1 MTYNL
6 KKTASTVADY
16 VVDNH
21 KINTETMISLIGK
34 SYVGYGDELQQNTI
48 DLLCNFHTQY
58 TDYSKAIPGQLIY
71 DGTNLKLC
79 TGENYFINLLLLP
92 CDNGAN
98 SPPTGEVTIT
108 GTVGVGQTLTA
119 SNTIKDSD
127 GIEGAISYEWF
138 LNGAS
143 VGTGSTYIPTSAGS
157 LIVKASYKDGMNN
170 NESLNSATKTIPA
183 YNNKLTW
190 SISSP
195 FAETAANDGTIMG
208 ELTIDAHN
216 STFSNTYPYTTTTGK
231 SGLLKLIDV
240 KDVLDNNITISVI
253 DSTVVTRTN
262 TKLVI
267 KVIFKTTG
275 EYDFTSG
282 SFILHS
288 DAVTY

>member
-6 KKTASTVADY
+6 KKTASAATDY
-16 VVDNH
+16 IVDNH

-58 TDYSKAIPGQLIY
+58 SDYSKAIPGQLIY

-79 TGENYFINLLLLP
+79 TGENYFINLLLVP
-92 CDNGAN
+92 CDNGDN
-98 SPPTGEVTIT
+98 SPPTGEVIIT
-108 GTVGVGQTLTA
+108 GTLGVGQTLTA

-127 GIEGAISYEWF
+127 GIEGSISYEWF

-143 VGTGSTYIPTSAGS
+143 VGKGSTYIPTASGS

-170 NESLNSATKTIPA
+170 NESLNSSIKTIPT

-195 FAETAANDGTIMG
+195 FVETSADDGTIMG
-208 ELTIDAHN
+208 EVTINATGC
-216 STFSNTYPYTTTTGK
+216 TFSDTYPYTTSTGK
-231 SGLLKLIDV
+231 SDLLKLVDV
-240 KDVLDNNITISVI
+240 TDVMGENITISVI
-253 DSTVVTRTN
+253 DSTIVTRT
-262 TKLVI
+262 TTQLVI

-275 EYDFTSG
+275 AYDFTSG
-282 SFILHS
+282 SFVLHI

>member
-108 GTVGVGQTLTA
+108 GTLGVGKTLTA

-127 GIEGAISYEWF
+127 GIEGTISYDWF

-143 VGTGSTYIPTSAGS
+143 VSKRDTYIPTSAGS

-170 NESLNSATKTIPA
+170 NESINSSTKIIPQV
-183 YNNKLTW
+183 NNKLTW
-190 SISSP
+190 SVSSP
-195 FAETAANDGTIMG
+195 FAETAANDGIIMG
-208 ELTIDAHN
+208 ELTITAHN
-216 STFSNTYPYTTTTGK
+216 CTFSTTYPYTTTTGK
-231 SGLLKLIDV
+231 SELLKLIDV
-240 KDVLDNNITISVI
+240 TDVLDNNITVSVI

-262 TKLVI
+262 TQLVI
-267 KVIFKTTG
+267 KVIFKTNG
-275 EYDFTSG
+275 AYDFTSG
-282 SFILHS
+282 SFILHT

>member
-79 TGENYFINLLLLP
+79 TGENYFINLLLIP
-92 CDNGAN
+92 CDNGDN

-108 GTVGVGQTLTA
+108 GTLGVGQTLTA

-127 GIEGAISYEWF
+127 GIEGSISYEWF
-138 LNGAS
+138 LNGSS
-143 VGTGSTYIPTSAGS
+143 VRKGSTYIPTSAGS

-170 NESLNSATKTIPA
+170 NESLNSATKTIVAPSA
-183 YNNKLTW
+183 N
-190 SISSP
+190 ISWTISTP
-195 FAETAANDGTIMG
+195 FAETDANDGTIIG
-208 ELTIDAHN
+208 GITINAN
-216 STFSNTYPYTTTTGK
+216 NCQFSDTYPYTSIDGK
-231 SGLLKLIDV
+231 SKLLTIANVIDSNG
-240 KDVLDNNITISVI
+240 KSITISTV
-253 DSTVVTRTN
+253 DSTIINRTVTQ
-262 TKLVI
+262 LVI
-267 KVIFKTTG
+267 KVIFKTDSSN
-275 EYDFTSG
+275 DFTSG
-282 SFILHS
+282 TFVLNK
-288 DAVTY
+288 DAIK